1 MLKHFNSRR
10 RNIKSL
16 KQLSQMKEEDRRSLL
31 RSVSDEQYKDI
42 MRVLSLMPNLRMS
55 VTTEVVDDE
64 EQHVVTAGA
73 IITVTI
79 LITRFPHFVFRQM
92 QEVGVQCC
100 GSGIRCLLNPWIR
113 DEHFRFHFRELRNN
127 FLVSK
132 ILKFFDAD
140 PDPGS
145 GFFLTLDPGSGMEKI
160 RIRINIPAPQHWWS
174 LRFFNI

>member
-79 LITRFPHFVFRQM
+79 LITRFD
-92 QEVGVQCC
+92 
-100 GSGIRCLLNPWIR
+100 ILLMIITFERWNH
-113 DEHFRFHFRELRNN
+113 EN
-127 FLVSK
+127 FY
-132 ILKFFDAD
+132 
-140 PDPGS
+140 
-145 GFFLTLDPGSGMEKI
+145 
-160 RIRINIPAPQHWWS
+160 
-174 LRFFNI
+174 